1 MVVEFYKLPDGTKP
15 AGQFIKS
22 IEDKKLKEKTIRS
35 VKLLEEFGSLLDE
48 PDSKYLGDGIYELR
62 AIHGSDIT
70 RCLYFFTYSNK
81 AIVTNGI
88 IKKTRKT
95 PREVIKIAK
104 KYREDYERRIKDER
118 Y

>member
-1 MVVEFYKLPDGTKP
+1 MIVEFYKLPDGTKP
-15 AGQFIKS
+15 AGQFVRS
-22 IEDKKLKEKTIRS
+22 IEDEKLKAKVIRS
-35 VKLLEEFGSLLDE
+35 TKLLEEFGQFLEE

-62 AIHGSDIT
+62 TIYGSDIA
-70 RCLYFFTYSNK
+70 RCLYFFTVGDK

-95 PREVIKIAK
+95 PREAITTAK
-104 KYREDYERRIKDER
+104 KYRADYERRIKDGR